1 MTTAAAEHER
11 WMDLALDLAL
21 QAEARDEVPIGALVV
36 EDGKVLGEGFNQPIG
51 ARDPTAHAEIVALR
65 QAAKTKNNYRLPG
78 TVLYVT
84 IEPCTMC
91 IGAILH
97 ARVSALVFGAREPR
111 AGGVVSRQQLL
122 NESFFNHQIDVVEG
136 VRADECARL
145 LQHFFRA
152 RRGTK

>member
-122 NESFFNHQIDVVEG
+122 NESYFNHQIDVVEG

>member
-91 IGAILH
+91 IGAIFH

>member
-11 WMDLALDLAL
+11 WMDIALDLAL

-122 NESFFNHQIDVVEG
+122 NESYFNHQIDLVEG
-136 VRADECARL
+136 VRADECARV

>member
-21 QAEARDEVPIGALVV
+21 QAEAREEVPIGALVV

-122 NESFFNHQIDVVEG
+122 NESYFNHQIDVVEG

>member
-11 WMDLALDLAL
+11 WMDIALDLAL

-122 NESFFNHQIDVVEG
+122 NESYFNHQIDVVEG